1 VEAGNGLR
9 DGAWLVLLRP
19 ARHGITEGI
28 RERKS
33 EAAAAEGGDGAGGAI
48 GWTKA
53 DMAGAKAATGA
64 KLQVDLRLEGLFFF
78 KKKGRTSGGR
88 QGLDEA
94 TSQHVEAEHRPP
106 YQRPQMTSFALAHY
120 QSLKILCELYPR
132 CSTTH

>member
-53 DMAGAKAATGA
+53 DMAGAKAKAATGA
-64 KLQVDLRLEGLFFF
+64 KLQVDLRLEGLFL
-78 KKKGRTSGGR
+78 KKRTDKRWATRVGRSHEPTRRGGTR
-88 QGLDEA
+88 NTLPTIDDE
-94 TSQHVEAEHRPP
+94 
-106 YQRPQMTSFALAHY
+106 
-120 QSLKILCELYPR
+120 LCFGTLPVIKDFV
-132 CSTTH
+132 